1 VFIDDDEDPSS
12 KIIQLLNESLTPVIS
27 EVSVTYDKAMV
38 ESIVPNPS
46 KLPFILKGDVANF
59 FITFKGQLSQPTSIS
74 LSYTDSLNGL
84 PFKSTLEVSPQSP
97 SEVYVDKMANFRRIR
112 ALEDAEIANGDV

>member
-1 VFIDDDEDPSS
+1 VFIGDDEDPSS

-27 EVSVTYDKAMV
+27 EVSLTYDKEVV
-38 ESIVPNPS
+38 ESIVPNPA

-84 PFKSTLEVSPQSP
+84 PFKSTV
-97 SEVYVDKMANFRRIR
+97 
-112 ALEDAEIANGDV
+112 